1 MFYNK
6 MLLTVQFVTTTNQ
19 IECFNLTRVTRNED
33 IKYWVLHVVMS
44 DSLLLL
50 IVACIFIALSDELIM
65 LSQMADW
72 GLKSIFE
79 M

>member
-1 MFYNK
+1 MLYDK
-6 MLLTVQFVTTTNQ
+6 MLLTVQFVTTTNE

-50 IVACIFIALSDELIM
+50 IVACIFIALSD
-65 LSQMADW
+65 
-72 GLKSIFE
+72 
-79 M
+79 